1 VSTTD
6 TGVEASA
13 PEPSG
18 ASAPANEPLRWA
30 LLALILALLL
40 VAAGAFIWLAA
51 DRLGNDQSELQTER
65 EQVMSVSEQFML
77 RLGNHDP
84 SMLDGKGQMPEYRRL
99 VEELATTTLK
109 TKLEQQDFE
118 IAEKVTDQA
127 GLTRATQVYATGV
140 QSIDNDSASVLV
152 AGAITDSF
160 GTKDVRDPEAFRFR
174 LSLVKVDGAWLVD
187 SFGRAG
193 DDQ

>member
-6 TGVEASA
+6 TGVEISA

-18 ASAPANEPLRWA
+18 ASAPASDPLRRG
-30 LLALILALLL
+30 LLGLLIALLL

-51 DRLGNDQSELQTER
+51 DRLGNDQSELQSER
-65 EQVMSVSEQFML
+65 ERVMNVSEQFML

-84 SMLDGKGQMPEYRRL
+84 TMLDDNGQMPEYRRL

-127 GLTRATQVYATGV
+127 GLTRATQVYASGV

-152 AGAITDSF
+152 AGSITDSF
-160 GTKDVRDPEAFRFR
+160 ETKDVGDPVAFRFR

-193 DDQ
+193 DDE